1 MKRREFITLLGGA
14 AAYAQRSV
22 IGMITARPT
31 GPLAVHLT
39 NKSVHFGHFRP
50 IGHCQFSKN
59 NRILTGRAKRN
70 TCTLMMIAQQRG
82 IESMRTLFVV
92 GGLLA
97 LIGTTAQAE
106 IMCTERGGC
115 WETGKQIRL
124 IQSRQETS
132 VPSNR
137 KNPAFLTRRS

>member
-1 MKRREFITLLGGA
+1 M
-14 AAYAQRSV
+14 

-31 GPLAVHLT
+31 EPLAVHST
-39 NKSVHFGHFRP
+39 NKSVHFGHFPPLGSDWSCREE
-50 IGHCQFSKN
+50 HLHLNDDCS
-59 NRILTGRAKRN
+59 TERN
-70 TCTLMMIAQQRG
+70 C
-82 IESMRTLFVV
+82 MRTLFVV

-132 VPSNR
+132 VPSR
-137 KNPAFLTRRS
+137 DGKGTTRIIGIADDMPGQTYRPAPVRRR